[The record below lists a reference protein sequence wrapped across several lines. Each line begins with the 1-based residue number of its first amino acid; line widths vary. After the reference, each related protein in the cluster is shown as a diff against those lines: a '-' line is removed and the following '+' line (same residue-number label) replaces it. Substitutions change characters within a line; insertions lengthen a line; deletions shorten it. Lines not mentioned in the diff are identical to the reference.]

1 MQYLKVDAEQQCAT
15 LEAAQMTRPL
25 FWPGTRICRLLLAA
39 LLAAL
44 ALTATSPAHPQVQKD
59 REFRECPDCPVM
71 VGIPAGK
78 FLMGSPKNEP
88 GRFDSEGPQHVV
100 SIKAFALGKYDITT
114 AQFIDFL
121 KRTGHRTMPCN
132 RILGYV
138 WGSPGRGLELQP
150 PNWPAVCLGWID
162 AEAYVAWLNA
172 KVHKERPA
180 LAPGPGP
187 YRLPSEAEWEY
198 AARAG
203 TKTARWWGD
212 AIGRNRANC
221 NGCGSP
227 WDDRLLATVESFG
240 PNSFGLYG
248 LLGNAWQ
255 WTEDCWHP
263 NYIHAPD
270 DGRAWTEK
278 NCEKHVIRGGS
289 WSSLPVLVRSASRS
303 FSTSD
308 GGDYDNS
315 SLTGFRVAR
324 DLP

>member
-1 MQYLKVDAEQQCAT
+1 M
-15 LEAAQMTRPL
+15 MRP
-25 FWPGTRICRLLLAA
+25 PSCRQARLCKLLLAIFLA
-39 LLAAL
+39 SLALAA
-44 ALTATSPAHPQVQKD
+44 TNPAHPQVRKD

-132 RILGYV
+132 RILGYA

>member
-1 MQYLKVDAEQQCAT
+1 MPNIQEWLAAT
-15 LEAAQMTRPL
+15 LVAISIVIVS
-25 FWPGTRICRLLLAA
+25 G
-39 LLAAL
+39 
-44 ALTATSPAHPQVQKD
+44 PADTQVRKD
-59 REFRECPDCPVM
+59 REFQECRDCPEM

-88 GRFDSEGPQHVV
+88 GRFDSEGPQHIV
-100 SIKAFALGKYDITT
+100 SIKAFALAKYDITT

-121 KRTGHRTMPCN
+121 KSTGHRPMPCN
-132 RILGYV
+132 RILGIA
-138 WGSPGRGLELQP
+138 WGSPGRGLELQSP
-150 PNWPAVCLGWID
+150 HWPAACLGWID

-172 KVHKERPA
+172 NVHKERPA

-203 TKTARWWGD
+203 TKTARWWGE
-212 AIGRNRANC
+212 AIGHNRANC

-227 WDDRLLATVESFG
+227 WDDRLLATVESFA
-240 PNSFGLYG
+240 PNPFGLYG
-248 LLGNAWQ
+248 MLGNVWQ

-278 NCEKHVIRGGS
+278 KCEKYVIRGGS
-289 WSSLPVLVRSASRS
+289 WNSLPVLVRSASRS

-308 GGDYDNS
+308 GSDDDNS

>member
-1 MQYLKVDAEQQCAT
+1 MTYLPSWPDMR
-15 LEAAQMTRPL
+15 LHRL
-25 FWPGTRICRLLLAA
+25 FLAVF
-39 LLAAL
+39 LVVL
-44 ALTATSPAHPQVQKD
+44 ALTASSLGHTETRKD

-71 VGIPAGK
+71 VGIPAGT

-88 GRFDSEGPQHVV
+88 GRFNSEGPQHVV
-100 SIKAFALGKYDITT
+100 SIKAFALGKYEITT

-121 KRTGHRTMPCN
+121 KSTGHRPMPCN
-132 RILGYV
+132 RILGEA
-138 WGSPGRGLELQP
+138 WGSPGRGLELQLP
-150 PNWPAVCLGWID
+150 TWPAVCLGWID

-203 TKTARWWGD
+203 TKTARWWGE
-212 AIGRNRANC
+212 AIGHNRANC

-227 WDDRLLATVESFG
+227 WDDRLLATVESFA
-240 PNSFGLYG
+240 PNPFGLYG

-263 NYIHAPD
+263 NYVHAPD

-278 NCEKHVIRGGS
+278 NCDKHVIRGGS

-315 SLTGFRVAR
+315 SVTGFRVAR

>member
-1 MQYLKVDAEQQCAT
+1 MAHPPS
-15 LEAAQMTRPL
+15 PL
-25 FWPGTRICRLLLAA
+25 NVPLYRLVLAVLLAI
-39 LLAAL
+39 L
-44 ALTATSPAHPQVQKD
+44 ALTASSLGHTQVRKD

-71 VGIPAGK
+71 VGIPAGT

-100 SIKAFALGKYDITT
+100 SIKAFALGKYEITT

-121 KRTGHRTMPCN
+121 KSTGHRPMPCN
-132 RILGYV
+132 RILGEA
-138 WGSPGRGLELQP
+138 WGSPGRGLELQLP
-150 PNWPAVCLGWID
+150 TWPAVCLGWID

-172 KVHKERPA
+172 KVHKERQA

-203 TKTARWWGD
+203 TKTARWWGE
-212 AIGRNRANC
+212 AIGHNRANC

-227 WDDRLLATVESFG
+227 WDDRLLATVESFA
-240 PNSFGLYG
+240 PNPFGLYG

-270 DGRAWTEK
+270 DGRPWTEK
-278 NCEKHVIRGGS
+278 NCDKYVIRGGS

-315 SLTGFRVAR
+315 SVTGFRVAR